1 MPKSSKSDKNG
12 EKEDKS
18 SKNILQKRD
27 IIISPHFTYQKVDIQ
42 DNTSYNPFS
51 SGEKS
56 RPENSANNSEII
68 ENNKIENENNS
79 SPNNEK
85 KNQEIININTP
96 SQSQKSDWGNSEE
109 ICNSSTERKKEK
121 LKKDLTPQNNNNT
134 SNNNNIFG
142 ENSPSSINNGMQI
155 EEWDNNN
162 SGDLEIK
169 SKSSFSSSKNLK
181 STLKE

>member
-51 SGEKS
+51 SEEKS
-56 RPENSANNSEII
+56 PPKNSANNSEII
-68 ENNKIENENNS
+68 ENNEIENENNS
-79 SPNNEK
+79 SPNNEE
-85 KNQEIININTP
+85 KNQEIIDINTP
-96 SQSQKSDWGNSEE
+96 SQSPKSDWGNSEE
-109 ICNSSTERKKEK
+109 ACNSSTERKKEE
-121 LKKDLTPQNNNNT
+121 LKKDLLPQNNNNT

-142 ENSPSSINNGMQI
+142 ENC
-155 EEWDNNN
+155 
-162 SGDLEIK
+162 LV
-169 SKSSFSSSKNLK
+169 
-181 STLKE
+181 